1 MQYIFIINGRDD
13 KSSIRPEIEKQLAG
27 MDFHYEIYMTA
38 GIGDATR
45 YVNLICD
52 LYPKIEHCFIACGGF
67 GNGEHGSCAEGVAGV
82 NADGVD
88 VFDEADG
95 DHVAFGI
102 TNDFV
107 KCFPGRDFN
116 SIRAL
121 LKGTM
126 TKIDALKV
134 NESYAINVI
143 NIGMDAM
150 VAYFGE
156 IYHAAGYKD
165 GFKRALA
172 RAVLGH
178 RINRVRVEADGRVLS
193 RKYIMQATLGNGK
206 ICGGEY
212 LCAPR
217 AILDDGLMEVC
228 VFKTMP
234 LLTLLRI
241 LPKYRN
247 GQHLDD
253 AFSMRHLR
261 YMRAKHVELSSDG
274 LIYLSLDGETIISNH
289 FNIDVLDKAVN
300 LILPA
305 EL

>member
-52 LYPKIEHCFIACGGF
+52 LYPKIEHCFIACGGS
-67 GNGEHGSCAEGVAGV
+67 GTASEVAAGIV
-82 NADGVD
+82 NRENKYMAVMR
-88 VFDEADG
+88 
-95 DHVAFGI
+95 FGI

-178 RINRVRVEADGRVLS
+178 RINRVRVEADGRILS

>member
-52 LYPKIEHCFIACGGF
+52 LYPKIEHCFIACGGS
-67 GNGEHGSCAEGVAGV
+67 GTASEVAAGIV
-82 NADGVD
+82 NRENKYMAVMR
-88 VFDEADG
+88 
-95 DHVAFGI
+95 FGI

-116 SIRAL
+116 SIRAI

>member
-52 LYPKIEHCFIACGGF
+52 LYPKIEHCFIACGGS
-67 GNGEHGSCAEGVAGV
+67 GTASEVAAGIV
-82 NADGVD
+82 NRENKYMAVMR
-88 VFDEADG
+88 
-95 DHVAFGI
+95 FGI

-261 YMRAKHVELSSDG
+261 YMRAKHMELSSDG

>member
-1 MQYIFIINGRDD
+1 MQYIFVINGRED

-27 MDFHYEIYMTA
+27 LDFHYEIYVTT

-52 LYPKIEHCFIACGGF
+52 LYPKVEHCFIACGGS
-67 GNGEHGSCAEGVAGV
+67 GTASEVAAGIV
-82 NADGVD
+82 NRENKYMAVMR
-88 VFDEADG
+88 
-95 DHVAFGI
+95 FGI

-107 KCFPGRDFN
+107 KCFPGRDFDH
-116 SIRAL
+116 IRAL
-121 LKGTM
+121 MNGTL

-156 IYHAAGYKD
+156 IFHAAGYKD

-172 RAVLGH
+172 RAALGY
-178 RINRVRVEADGRVLS
+178 RINRVRVVADGKVLS

-212 LCAPR
+212 LCSPHAV
-217 AILDDGLMEVC
+217 LDDGLMEVC
-228 VFKTMP
+228 VFKTML

-261 YMRAKHVELSSDG
+261 YMRARHVELSSNK
-274 LIYLSLDGETIISNH
+274 LIYLSLDGETIISSH

>member
-52 LYPKIEHCFIACGGF
+52 LYPKIEHCFIACGGS
-67 GNGEHGSCAEGVAGV
+67 GTASEVAAGIV
-82 NADGVD
+82 NRENKYMAVMR
-88 VFDEADG
+88 
-95 DHVAFGI
+95 FGI

>member
-52 LYPKIEHCFIACGGF
+52 LYPKIEHCFIACGGS
-67 GNGEHGSCAEGVAGV
+67 GTASEVAAGIV
-82 NADGVD
+82 NRENKYMAVMR
-88 VFDEADG
+88 
-95 DHVAFGI
+95 FGI

-178 RINRVRVEADGRVLS
+178 RINRVRVEADGRVLN

>member
-52 LYPKIEHCFIACGGF
+52 LYPKIEHCFIACGGS
-67 GNGEHGSCAEGVAGV
+67 GTASEVAAGIV
-82 NADGVD
+82 NREKKYMAVMR
-88 VFDEADG
+88 
-95 DHVAFGI
+95 FGI

>member
-52 LYPKIEHCFIACGGF
+52 LYPKIEHCFIACGGS
-67 GNGEHGSCAEGVAGV
+67 GTASEVAAGIV
-82 NADGVD
+82 NRENKYMAVMR
-88 VFDEADG
+88 
-95 DHVAFGI
+95 FGI

-172 RAVLGH
+172 RAVFGH

>member
-52 LYPKIEHCFIACGGF
+52 LYPKIEHCFIACGGS
-67 GNGEHGSCAEGVAGV
+67 GTASEVAAGIV
-82 NADGVD
+82 NRENKYMAVMR
-88 VFDEADG
+88 
-95 DHVAFGI
+95 FGI

-289 FNIDVLDKAVN
+289 FNIDVLDKAVS

>member
-52 LYPKIEHCFIACGGF
+52 LYPKIEHCFIACGGS
-67 GNGEHGSCAEGVAGV
+67 GTASEVAAGIV
-82 NADGVD
+82 NRENKYMAVMR
-88 VFDEADG
+88 
-95 DHVAFGI
+95 FGI

-217 AILDDGLMEVC
+217 AILDDGLMEIC

>member
-52 LYPKIEHCFIACGGF
+52 LYPKIEHCFIACGGS
-67 GNGEHGSCAEGVAGV
+67 GTASEVAAGIV
-82 NADGVD
+82 NRENKYMAVMR
-88 VFDEADG
+88 
-95 DHVAFGI
+95 FGI

-289 FNIDVLDKAVN
+289 FNIDVLDRAVN

>member
-1 MQYIFIINGRDD
+1 MHYIFVINGRED
-13 KSSIRPEIEKQLAG
+13 KTSIRPEIERQLAG
-27 MDFHYEIYMTA
+27 LDFHYEIYVTS

-52 LYPKIEHCFIACGGF
+52 LYPKIEHCFVACGGS
-67 GNGEHGSCAEGVAGV
+67 GTASEVAAGV
-82 NADGVD
+82 VNRENKYMAVMR
-88 VFDEADG
+88 
-95 DHVAFGI
+95 FGI

-116 SIRAL
+116 SVIAM
-121 LKGTM
+121 LKGTP

-156 IYHAAGYKD
+156 IFHAAGYKD
-165 GFKRALA
+165 GFRRALA
-172 RAVLGH
+172 RAVLIH
-178 RINRVRVEADGRVLS
+178 RLNRVRVEADGKVLS
-193 RKYIMQATLGNGK
+193 RKFIMQATLGNGK

-212 LCAPR
+212 LCSPR
-217 AILDDGLMEVC
+217 AVLDDGLMEVC
-228 VFKTMP
+228 VFKPML
-234 LLTLLRI
+234 LLTLIRI

-253 AFSMRHLR
+253 DFCMRHLR
-261 YMRAKHVELSSDG
+261 YMRARHVELSSNR
-274 LIYLSLDGETIISNH
+274 LIYLSLDGETIISSH

-300 LILPA
+300 IILPA
-305 EL
+305 EQ

>member
-38 GIGDATR
+38 SIGDATR

-52 LYPKIEHCFIACGGF
+52 LYPKIEHCFIACGGS
-67 GNGEHGSCAEGVAGV
+67 GTASEVAAGIV
-82 NADGVD
+82 NRENKYMAVMR
-88 VFDEADG
+88 
-95 DHVAFGI
+95 FGI

>member
-52 LYPKIEHCFIACGGF
+52 LYPKIEHCFIACGGS
-67 GNGEHGSCAEGVAGV
+67 GTASEVAAGIV
-82 NADGVD
+82 NRENKYMAVMR
-88 VFDEADG
+88 
-95 DHVAFGI
+95 FGI

-156 IYHAAGYKD
+156 IYHASGYKD

>member
-13 KSSIRPEIEKQLAG
+13 KSSIRPEIERQLAG

-52 LYPKIEHCFIACGGF
+52 LYPKIEHCFIACGGS
-67 GNGEHGSCAEGVAGV
+67 GTASEVAAGIV
-82 NADGVD
+82 NRENKYMAVMR
-88 VFDEADG
+88 
-95 DHVAFGI
+95 FGI

>member
-1 MQYIFIINGRDD
+1 MHYIFVINGRED

-27 MDFHYEIYMTA
+27 LDFHYEIYVTT

-52 LYPKIEHCFIACGGF
+52 LYPKIEHCFVACGGS
-67 GNGEHGSCAEGVAGV
+67 GTANEVASGIV
-82 NADGVD
+82 NRENKYMAVMR
-88 VFDEADG
+88 
-95 DHVAFGI
+95 FGI

-107 KCFPGRDFN
+107 KNFPGRDFDN
-116 SIRAL
+116 VRAL
-121 LKGTM
+121 LNGTM
-126 TKIDALKV
+126 TRIDALKV
-134 NESYAINVI
+134 NESYSINVI

-165 GFKRALA
+165 GFRRALA
-172 RAVLGH
+172 HAVLGH
-178 RINRVRVEADGRVLS
+178 RINRVRIEADGRVLS
-193 RKYIMQATLGNGK
+193 RKFIMQATLGNGK

-212 LCAPR
+212 LCSPR
-217 AILDDGLMEVC
+217 AVLDDGLMEVC
-228 VFKTMP
+228 VFKTML
-234 LLTLLRI
+234 LLTLIRI

-253 AFSMRHLR
+253 DFCRHHLR
-261 YMRAKHVELSSDG
+261 YTRAKHVELSSDR
-274 LIYLSLDGETIISNH
+274 LIYLSLDGETIISSH

>member
-27 MDFHYEIYMTA
+27 MDFHYEIYITA

-52 LYPKIEHCFIACGGF
+52 LYPKIEHCFIACGGS
-67 GNGEHGSCAEGVAGV
+67 GTASEVAAGIV
-82 NADGVD
+82 NRENKYMAVMR
-88 VFDEADG
+88 
-95 DHVAFGI
+95 FGI